1 MFNDKYGLTQAVLDG
16 RKTMTRRVIH
26 AENIPDDPEY
36 GYAPNIDACCVFN
49 EDDVVAKSQYNLCE
63 VVAIAQSYKDI
74 NELGIVQSKPT
85 QGDEYIWFGNGGGT
99 EHVWAEN
106 HAGWT
111 NKMFVKADLM
121 PRHIKITSIR
131 VERLQDISDE
141 DCLREGVVKNT
152 IGYYVEGLRC
162 KDWEKESHV
171 EMENGDTLKLFP
183 TPREAFAALIDKV
196 SGKVTWESNPYVF
209 VYKFELVD

>member
-1 MFNDKYGLTQAVLDG
+1 MKKIMFNDKYGLTQAVLEG

-26 AENIPDDPEY
+26 SENIPDDPEY

-63 VVAIAQSYKDI
+63 VVAIAQCYYNVYGHETCISERGEKDS
-74 NELGIVQSKPT
+74 GI
-85 QGDEYIWFGNGGGT
+85 F
-99 EHVWAEN
+99 
-106 HAGWT
+106 
-111 NKMFVKADLM
+111 NKMFVRAESM
-121 PRHIKITSIR
+121 PHHIKITSVR

-152 IGYYVEGLRC
+152 IGYYVEGLKC

-171 EMENGDTLKLFP
+171 EMENGETLKLFP

-196 SGKVTWESNPYVF
+196 SGKGTWDSNPMVW
-209 VYKFELVD
+209 VYEFELVD

>member
-1 MFNDKYGLTQAVLDG
+1 MKKIMFNDKYELTKAVLDG
-16 RKTMTRRVIH
+16 RKTMTRRIIH

-36 GYAPNIDACCVFN
+36 GYAPNIYACCVFN
-49 EDDVVAKSQYNLCE
+49 EDDVVAKSQYDLCE
-63 VVAIAQSYKDI
+63 VIAIAQSYNKI
-74 NELGIVQSKPT
+74 GLSASMYCEVPNE
-85 QGDEYIWFGNGGGT
+85 YGGT
-99 EHVWAEN
+99 RDGSFDELP
-106 HAGWT
+106 GWE
-111 NKMFVKADLM
+111 NKMFVKSEFM
-121 PRHIKITSIR
+121 PHHIKITNIR
-131 VERLQDISDE
+131 VERLQDISDK

-196 SGKVTWESNPYVF
+196 SGKGTWESNPYVW
-209 VYKFELVD
+209 VYVFELVD